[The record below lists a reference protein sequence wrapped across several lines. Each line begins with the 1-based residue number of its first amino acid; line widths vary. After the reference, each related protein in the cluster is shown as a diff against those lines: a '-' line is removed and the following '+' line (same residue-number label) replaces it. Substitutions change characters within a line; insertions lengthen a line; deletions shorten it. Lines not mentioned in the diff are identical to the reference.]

1 MGINEVFL
9 WQEGYGGPY
18 IAHLSTTGHND
29 PIKCQMKLRER

>member
-1 MGINEVFL
+1 MTRGLN
-9 WQEGYGGPY
+9 GGPY